1 MNRVGIGI
9 GKKMPFTMFAFV
21 IAGLGLIGVPLTVG
35 FISKWYL
42 ITAVLE
48 RGWWPVAVLI
58 LLSSLLAVI
67 YIWRVVEAAYF
78 KSGDDEVVVEEAP
91 LSMLIPIYVLTGA
104 SVYFGIET
112 SLPVETAAEAAR
124 QLLGIGG

>member
-1 MNRVGIGI
+1 MNGI

-48 RGWWPVAVLI
+48 KGWWPVAVLI

-78 KSGDDEVVVEEAP
+78 KAGDSDDVVVKEAP
-91 LSMLIPIYVLTGA
+91 VSMLIPIYVLTGA

-112 SLPVETAAEAAR
+112 SLPLGTAAEAAK
-124 QLLGIGG
+124 QLMGIGG